1 MSILQSDIGF
11 VKKLFLCFEQEKVS
25 YCVLRNSG
33 EIISGDAHDI
43 DMAIDFECFP
53 LVCKIIND
61 IAGTEWKIHY
71 ISEKD
76 NGNLVAIHLYKIDH
90 DIPVLIHFDFFQSF
104 GWNGYSLISNG
115 GLLKDRKKK
124 EWLYEADYAVQAVCM
139 LFSRYLYHGYI
150 KEKYRDFIQ
159 QAFENQ
165 RSEVENLMCDFLP
178 KDIAKCISDD
188 VLDGDWNNIE
198 QEHPV
203 VTRTIIEY
211 VGKKQ
216 KFCRERMLLFNLKR
230 MKKCTG
236 LIVGIGGEDRIQ
248 ECYSYVEKVQ
258 SILSRT
264 FSAEDIVETLRKTG
278 GGYRTAAY
286 YKVSNRVNLSK
297 GKLIFTDDLNPAIN
311 KVIIE
316 DISQIPP
323 MSAAT
328 LILDTMSRRYRR

>member
-1 MSILQSDIGF
+1 MQSDIGF

>member
-25 YCVLRNSG
+25 YCVLRNSD

-43 DMAIDFECFP
+43 DMTIDFKCFP

-76 NGNLVAIHLYKIDH
+76 NGNLVAVHLYKIDNGM
-90 DIPVLIHFDFFQSF
+90 PVLIHFDFFQSF
-104 GWNGYSLISNG
+104 GWNGYNLISND
-115 GLLKDRKKK
+115 GLLKNRKKK

-159 QAFENQ
+159 QIFENQ
-165 RSEVENLMCDFLP
+165 RSGVENLMCVFLP

-198 QEHPV
+198 QEHSV
-203 VTRTIIEY
+203 VTKIIIEY

-216 KFCRERMLLFNLKR
+216 KYCRERMLLFHLKR

-236 LIVGIGGEDRIQ
+236 VIVGIGGKDRIQ
-248 ECYSYVEKVQ
+248 ECYSYVKKVQ

-264 FSAEDIVETLRKTG
+264 FSAEDIVETFGKT

-316 DISQIPP
+316 DISKIPP
-323 MSAAT
+323 ISAAT
-328 LILDTMSRRYRR
+328 LILDTMSRRYGK